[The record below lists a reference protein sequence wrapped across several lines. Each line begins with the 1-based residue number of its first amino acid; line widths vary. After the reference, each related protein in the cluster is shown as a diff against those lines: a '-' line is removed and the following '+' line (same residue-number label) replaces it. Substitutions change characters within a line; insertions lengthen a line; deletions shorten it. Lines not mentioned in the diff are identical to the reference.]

1 MSDPQFQAKYFTAN
15 HIMVPM
21 GGDYQYSNAHKNFK
35 NMDKLVK
42 YVNQRV
48 RDKWLKVVEN
58 VS

>member
-1 MSDPQFQAKYFTAN
+1 
-15 HIMVPM
+15 MVPM

-48 RDKWLKVVEN
+48 STHN
-58 VS
+58 VPYTDYLDYLP